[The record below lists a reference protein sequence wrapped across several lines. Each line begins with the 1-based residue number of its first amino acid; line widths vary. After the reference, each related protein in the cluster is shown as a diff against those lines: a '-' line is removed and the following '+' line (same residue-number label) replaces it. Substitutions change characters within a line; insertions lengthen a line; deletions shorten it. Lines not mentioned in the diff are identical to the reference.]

1 MLKKIKNKFA
11 EVIVVLWMALII
23 VSFVV
28 DKAKATPLEQK
39 IYPPGMINP
48 VPLPMFCGYTVAII
62 PHTMATFEMKNMFSG
77 EIRTGGMKTGEIIG
91 YMSFWH
97 NIEDDTGVF
106 YMTLDG
112 TSQTCL
118 VGYGVNFKWDEE
130 YMIDVVNEVINE
142 DNTSTQ

>member
-1 MLKKIKNKFA
+1 MLKKIKRTILGIGLIVLFFFILSFGLNKA
-11 EVIVVLWMALII
+11 Q
-23 VSFVV
+23 
-28 DKAKATPLEQK
+28 ATPLEQK